1 MRKSRTESAPGPSLS
16 CSPMPSS
23 SLRRD
28 RTRSRSQDY
37 FKILSSE
44 RTSSCCLILLLPREG
59 DHPIFLPSLPTIR
72 GKRLFENRAVFRD
85 ARIGVTDENVFS
97 VEHLLIKEL
106 AATVSEPAHR
116 WRHTDDAVAA
126 AGPIQ
131 VPLMAF
137 RIIEA
142 QTQTFQAPG

>member
-1 MRKSRTESAPGPSLS
+1 MRKSTTESAPDPSLS

-59 DHPIFLPSLPTIR
+59 DYPIFLPSLPTIR
-72 GKRLFENRAVFRD
+72 GKRMFENCPVFRYIRVGILHKD
-85 ARIGVTDENVFS
+85 VTP
-97 VEHLLIKEL
+97 VE
-106 AATVSEPAHR
+106 
-116 WRHTDDAVAA
+116 
-126 AGPIQ
+126 
-131 VPLMAF
+131 
-137 RIIEA
+137 
-142 QTQTFQAPG
+142 